1 MLKQGMAKNSEG
13 HLLLRDARDALAA
26 PINILIFAAATV
38 GTYHAQAWSQP
49 RSAVLFYLVGVLII
63 GARSGLVWGLAA
75 GISASLIYNF
85 FLSEPAFHFSAA
97 SVDELVP
104 LIAFNAAA
112 VISGAMAGRLQDSVK
127 LARAAEAKNA
137 HLLRLSDDLQRAIK
151 IADVLRI
158 ARASLP
164 FQRVLDIDIYL
175 MRDEQLH
182 PADGIGEATDLAAL
196 IAGHAH
202 SPVAGTSQ
210 PVFPLNGSAGQFGFV
225 RFVLGEGSAS
235 DFDMPDLQGI
245 AILLGLAADRCLLL
259 DRLSES
265 HALQKSEELKTAILS
280 SVSHDLRTPLTAIEA
295 AATSLRSF
303 DDSLSPKDRAA
314 MLATISG
321 QCRKLNRY
329 TANLLDMG
337 RIQAGIP
344 AFMFIEV
351 DVVEILGVVLASVRE
366 SYPGQDIEKQITVD
380 SAIVQANPAML
391 EQVIFNLV
399 ENAILHGASNRPIF
413 LVLTRVGATCL
424 LEIIDF
430 GPGITAEE
438 QPLVFNKFYRSPASL
453 NRDGNGLGLHI
464 ANGFTEAFGGTIA
477 IASPHFEG
485 SGTKITVQLPLAEA
499 ALDRV
504 GNWE

>member
-1 MLKQGMAKNSEG
+1 MARKFEG
-13 HLLLRDARDALAA
+13 RLLLRDAQEALAA

-38 GTYHAQAWSQP
+38 GTYSAQTWDRP
-49 RSAVLFYLVGVLII
+49 RSAVLVYLVGVLII
-63 GARSGLVWGLAA
+63 GARSGLAWGLAA
-75 GISASLIYNF
+75 GITASVVYNF
-85 FLSEPAFHFSAA
+85 FLSEPAFRFSATSA
-97 SVDELVP
+97 DELVP

-112 VISGAMAGRLQDSVK
+112 LISGAMAGRLQDSVK

-164 FQRVLDIDIYL
+164 FQRVLDLDIYL
-175 MRDEQLH
+175 MRDDQLY
-182 PADGIGEATDLAAL
+182 PAAGLGEPTDITALLA
-196 IAGHAH
+196 GEVH
-202 SPVAGTSQ
+202 SPVVGASAQ
-210 PVFPLNGSAGQFGFV
+210 VFPLNGSAGQFGYV
-225 RFVLGEGSAS
+225 RFVLGEGPDSTLNT
-235 DFDMPDLQGI
+235 PDLQGI

-303 DDSLSPKDRAA
+303 DESLSAADRAA
-314 MLATISG
+314 MLATISD

-344 AFMFIEV
+344 SLMFVEV
-351 DVVEILGVVLASVRE
+351 DVVEILGVVLASIRE
-366 SYPGQDIEKQITVD
+366 AYPGQEIEKRITVG
-380 SAIVQANPAML
+380 SALVRANPAML
-391 EQVIFNLV
+391 EQVFFNLV
-399 ENAILHGASNRPIF
+399 ENAILHGGSDRPIF
-413 LVLTRVGATCL
+413 LVLTRVGQACL

-430 GPGITAEE
+430 GPGITPEE
-438 QPLVFNKFYRSPASL
+438 QPLVFNKFYRSRASL
-453 NRDGNGLGLHI
+453 HRDGNGLGLHI

-485 SGTKITVQLPLAEA
+485 RGAKITVQLPLAEA